1 MPMMRTEK
9 ELKIEEISAVF
20 AKAEGVYLAD
30 LSGMN
35 VEVVTRFRRA
45 CREKDV
51 TVEVVKNTLLER
63 AARGT
68 QFEGLKPFLEGPTAL
83 MTSTTDAIAPARVLD
98 QFIKANKLPKV
109 KVACLEGTIYSEE
122 SVRDLS
128 KLPTR
133 TELIAMLARALNG
146 PLTNLVS
153 VLSANA
159 RNLARVLDEV
169 SKKKGA

>member
-1 MPMMRTEK
+1 MMRVDKDQKIGEITE
-9 ELKIEEISAVF
+9 IFS
-20 AKAEGVYLAD
+20 KAEGVYLAD

-68 QFEGLKPFLEGPTAL
+68 EFEALKPYLEGPTAL
-83 MTSTTDAIAPARVLD
+83 MTSATDAVAPARVLD
-98 QFIKANKLPKV
+98 QFIRANKLPRV
-109 KVACLEGTIYSEE
+109 KVACLEGTIYTDEG
-122 SVRDLS
+122 VRELS
-128 KLPTR
+128 RLPTR
-133 TELIAMLARALNG
+133 DELIAMLARALNG

-153 VLSANA
+153 VLSANT